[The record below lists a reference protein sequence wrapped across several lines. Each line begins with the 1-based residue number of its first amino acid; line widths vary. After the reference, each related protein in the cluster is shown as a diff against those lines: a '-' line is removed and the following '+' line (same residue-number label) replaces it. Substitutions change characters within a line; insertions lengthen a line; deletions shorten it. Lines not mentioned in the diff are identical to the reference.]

1 MEDIKKYIKP
11 LISSSP
17 RRRGPSVFALRHWI
31 PAFAG
36 MRGWPWATLLF
47 GFFCVGAARADEPKK
62 LTPTEIINILKNKVN
77 STGNIA
83 DAVEE
88 ATGQRGFMTHDMK
101 PIFKTKIV
109 GPAATALLRPVLRTD
124 KRTYQRRETN
134 SGEMCRHH
142 GQTGRLHC
150 W

>member
-1 MEDIKKYIKP
+1 MEDIKQQELP
-11 LISSSP
+11 SLLNTSSP
-17 RRRGPSVFALRHWI
+17 RRRGPSVFVLRRWI

-36 MRGWPWATLLF
+36 MTLLF
-47 GFFCVGAARADEPKK
+47 GFLWASTARADEPKK
-62 LTPTEIINILKNKVN
+62 LTASEIINILKSKIN

-109 GPAATALLRPVLRTD
+109 GPAATALMRPVLRTD
-124 KRTYQRRETN
+124 KRTYPNYALEILD
-134 SGEMCRHH
+134 EA
-142 GQTGRLHC
+142 
-150 W
+150 

>member
-1 MEDIKKYIKP
+1 MADTRKYLKH
-11 LISSSP
+11 LILSP
-17 RRRGPSVFALRHWI
+17 PRARWARRPSVFALKHWI
-31 PAFAG
+31 PVPIGHAG
-36 MRGWPWATLLF
+36 MTLLF
-47 GFFCVGAARADEPKK
+47 GILCTSTAQADEPKK
-62 LTPTEIINILKNKVN
+62 LTPNEIITILKNKVK

-124 KRTYQRRETN
+124 KRTYRNYALEILDEAEVGSVLISVV
-134 SGEMCRHH
+134 SG
-142 GQTGRLHC
+142 
-150 W
+150 